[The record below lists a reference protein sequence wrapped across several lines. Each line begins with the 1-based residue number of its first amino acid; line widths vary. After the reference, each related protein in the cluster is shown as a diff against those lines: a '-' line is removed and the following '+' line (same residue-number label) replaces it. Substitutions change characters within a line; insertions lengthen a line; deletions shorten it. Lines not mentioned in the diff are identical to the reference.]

1 MCRGA
6 HRVPASFGSTR
17 ATARVQ
23 KKVGTRRYAD
33 VARTPRPFEV
43 FAASEDP
50 PLAFTPKKRK
60 TLESAQKYAQKG
72 SYDKALAEYDKLLKA
87 DPRDSNI
94 RLKIGDLL
102 LKKGDK
108 QRALQT
114 YTEVA
119 EMFSRGGFDAKAVA
133 IYKQIL
139 RTDEESLE
147 ARTHLGE
154 CFQRMGLTSDAL
166 REFQEAFKICQK
178 KELKREAFEL
188 LRRVASLDPSNIANR
203 LNLADLFAREKMEDD
218 ARREYTSLLEEVRK
232 QDGVDLVLRVAEQ
245 FRRAFPDSREALE
258 ALAWAKIQS
267 GEHAEAAKFL
277 KAALPKYPDDIPL
290 RESLVSALD
299 GAGDEAAARKIWRE
313 IAELYKTRGDVEK
326 SREIMQRH
334 GGLTSFGGGSEET
347 TTPSLLL
354 TDPTAGPG
362 GAKDEPDE
370 DLELELDEPAAP
382 ARPAAKRT
390 EIVEKSA
397 PGLQHRR
404 TPSIAKPPPA
414 AKSTSPAEMIAEARV
429 SLEFGDPAEATRL
442 AKLVLEADPD
452 SRDARKILADV
463 ERAAG
468 KEEIEVEAPDDDAP
482 EIERTSHAEAA
493 APKSAARAASPRIA
507 ALAPEEELDS
517 LPDIEI
523 VLEDEEDKDEKF
535 ASVEP
540 PTQLHDEP
548 APDLGQ
554 KKAPPKPAAKPA
566 PPVAAKVTPPPA
578 AEEDFDIEV
587 EIEGDSTSEPAPEP
601 EAADDSAADL
611 DLDLNVGGD
620 ESLEFS
626 EPLASDRKDVGS
638 FAQSSARIEES
649 ISEADFYLEQGLID
663 EAERLYQ
670 AVLEKVPAHPKA
682 QLRMGE
688 IEARRAK
695 AGKAGPAAK
704 PKRAAEPA
712 KIADPLGDTMVREPD
727 GDEALSIP
735 DLPDELVAP
744 PKKAKPT
751 AANRPTPVIAKPI
764 PKSVPKKIAPKP
776 APEETLPS
784 QELDVEPPEDLGA
797 ALRAEAEAAP
807 EFDPAELT
815 AEFEDEAPE
824 PAADEDEFD
833 LAAELDDD
841 DDSSGGT
848 IGTLVGVGSLGKG
861 FVDVF
866 SAFKK
871 GIQEQ
876 VAESDADTHYDLAIA
891 YKEMGLNEDAVRELE
906 IVLRTGTRATE
917 ALSLMATCKLALGDA
932 EAAASHLEDALG
944 RVGDSDE
951 SSVALRYDLAEA
963 LLAAGREAEALEA
976 FKKVSA
982 ADPDFRD
989 VAERISRFS

>member
-1 MCRGA
+1 M
-6 HRVPASFGSTR
+6 
-17 ATARVQ
+17 
-23 KKVGTRRYAD
+23 
-33 VARTPRPFEV
+33 
-43 FAASEDP
+43 
-50 PLAFTPKKRK
+50 AFTPKKRK

-108 QRALQT
+108 AKALQT

-139 RTDEESLE
+139 RTEEESLE

-232 QDGVDLVLRVAEQ
+232 QTGVDLVLRVAEQ
-245 FRRAFPDSREALE
+245 MRRAFPDSREALD
-258 ALAWAKIQS
+258 ALAWAKIQTR
-267 GEHAEAAKFL
+267 EFADAVKLL
-277 KAALPKYPDDIPL
+277 KAALPKHPDDIAL
-290 RESLVSALD
+290 RESLVAAYE
-299 GAGDEAAARKIWRE
+299 GAGDEAAGRKLWRE

-334 GGLTSFGGGSEET
+334 GGLTSFGGSSEET

-354 TDPTAGPG
+354 TDPTAAPAA
-362 GAKDEPDE
+362 GAGDD
-370 DLELELDEPAAP
+370 DDDDNLELELDEPAPAKPAP
-382 ARPAAKRT
+382 AKRSS
-390 EIVEKSA
+390 IVEKSA
-397 PGLQHRR
+397 PGVQHRT
-404 TPSIAKPPPA
+404 TPAVAKPPPRTPPA
-414 AKSTSPAEMIAEARV
+414 APTTSAAEMIAEARV

-452 SRDARKILADV
+452 SLDARKILADV
-463 ERAAG
+463 ERGATTEVDG
-468 KEEIEVEAPDDDAP
+468 DEIEVEVPDDDAP
-482 EIERTSHAEAA
+482 QIERTSHAEAA
-493 APKSAARAASPRIA
+493 PAARAAAKSGKPQIA
-507 ALAPEEELDS
+507 ALAPNEEFDS

-523 VLEDEEDKDEKF
+523 ELEDEEDKDGKF

-540 PTQLHDEP
+540 PVQLHDDP
-548 APDLGQ
+548 PPDL
-554 KKAPPKPAAKPA
+554 APAKPAAKVIAKSVPQRVVSPPA
-566 PPVAAKVTPPPA
+566 PPP
-578 AEEDFDIEV
+578 EEDFDIEV
-587 EIEGDSTSEPAPEP
+587 EIEGDSEPEPEP
-601 EAADDSAADL
+601 EAKDDSAADL
-611 DLDLNVGGD
+611 DLDLDVGND
-620 ESLEFS
+620 DSLEFS
-626 EPLASDRKDVGS
+626 EPLASDRKELGS

-649 ISEADFYLEQGLID
+649 LSEADFYLEQGLID

-695 AGKAGPAAK
+695 AAQPGKAAK
-704 PKRAAEPA
+704 PRRAAEPA

-735 DLPDELVAP
+735 DLPEELVAP
-744 PKKAKPT
+744 AKRP
-751 AANRPTPVIAKPI
+751 AVARPTPAVAK
-764 PKSVPKKIAPKP
+764 SAPKP
-776 APEETLPS
+776 AAKRVERTVVAEDTLPPV
-784 QELDVEPPEDLGA
+784 ELEPPEDLLA
-797 ALRAEAEAAP
+797 VEPADTAP
-807 EFDPAELT
+807 EFHPSELT
-815 AEFEDEAPE
+815 AEFHEDEAE
-824 PAADEDEFD
+824 AAADEDEID
-833 LAAELDDD
+833 LAAELDEDD
-841 DDSSGGT
+841 DTSGGT

-861 FVDVF
+861 FSDVF

-876 VAESDADTHYDLAIA
+876 VAEGDADTHYDLAIA

-906 IVLRTGTRATE
+906 VVLRTGARSIE

-932 EAAASHLEDALG
+932 EAAALHLEDALE
-944 RVGDSDE
+944 RAGDSDE
-951 SSVALRYDLAEA
+951 SSVSLRYDLAEA

-976 FKKVSA
+976 FQKVSA
-982 ADPDFRD
+982 ADPGFRD
-989 VAERISRFS
+989 VAERIARFS